1 MATLQ
6 EREFVKAQK
15 AASGMM
21 SKELAERA
29 GVSESTLYVFLRG
42 DNVRQSSVDKIMA
55 VFQDAPQVEPIK
67 QHRCTAFRCAVGRY
81 GRLCCNY
88 CTEKCGK
95 SCENSHEKCGLFEV
109 IER

>member
-21 SKELAERA
+21 SKELAEKA

-42 DNVRQSSVDKIMA
+42 DNVRQSSVERIMA
-55 VFQDAPQVEPIK
+55 VFRDAPQVEPMKIK
-67 QHRCTAFRCAVGRY
+67 QHRCTMFRCAIGRY

-88 CTEKCGK
+88 CTGKCGK
-95 SCENSHEKCGLFEV
+95 SCENNPEKCGLCE
-109 IER
+109 E